1 MLVAGGV
8 AGMLNWGIAI
18 CPDVLKSR
26 FQTGNYVLYVCAFIA
41 LPYILEVDIRT
52 YHMYK

>member
-18 CPDVLKSR
+18 CPDVFKSR
-26 FQTGNYVLYVCAFIA
+26 FQTGMYMFCVCVFIA
-41 LPYILEVDIRT
+41 VET
-52 YHMYK
+52 GG